1 MENHLILPDD
11 PKPTRSDSVKNRA
24 LLLETAQRLFSEQG
38 VEEVSMTAIAEAAGV
53 GKGTLYRHF
62 VNKAE
67 LAHVLLDQDMHDL
80 QTRTLRRLGQNGD
93 ALETLRWFLEQVVR
107 FVDHNAAL
115 LCVASQEGIE
125 STLSFP
131 AHLWWRQT
139 IRGLLLR
146 LQLPAQMDVDYTT
159 DVLYV
164 MLDIRTIYFQKHNL
178 GYETKRILD
187 GLDATVTLLIS

>member
-1 MENHLILPDD
+1 MDNDLIFPDD
-11 PKPTRSDSVKNRA
+11 PKPTRADAVKNRA

-38 VEEVSMTAIAEAAGV
+38 VEVVSMSAIAEAAGV

-62 VNKAE
+62 DNKAE
-67 LAHVLLDQDMHDL
+67 LVHVLLDQDMHDL
-80 QTRTLRRLGQNGD
+80 QTRTLRRLNQNAD
-93 ALETLRWFLEQVVR
+93 PLESLRWFLEQVVR
-107 FVDHNAAL
+107 FVDHNREL

-146 LQLPAQMDVDYTT
+146 LEPAPKIDIDYAT
-159 DVLYV
+159 DLLYV
-164 MLDIRTIYFQKHNL
+164 MLDIRTVYFQKSHL
-178 GYETKRILD
+178 GYDTERILD
-187 GLDATVTLLIS
+187 GLNATVSLLTP